1 MFRLFRVGARGAV
14 RSLRG
19 GPPVNDPYFPFR
31 PDLWW
36 PDLFEPLS
44 PAEREELIEGLAVN
58 WHEGWV
64 PNRADVED
72 HLAVDRGEL
81 TALQAALRS
90 ADRVSAPA
98 ARG

>member
-1 MFRLFRVGARGAV
+1 M
-14 RSLRG
+14 
-19 GPPVNDPYFPFR
+19 NDPYFPFR

-64 PNRADVED
+64 PNRADVAD

>member
-1 MFRLFRVGARGAV
+1 M
-14 RSLRG
+14 
-19 GPPVNDPYFPFR
+19 NDPYFPFR

-64 PNRADVED
+64 PNRADTADVID
-72 HLAVDRGEL
+72 VQLGRL
-81 TALQAALRS
+81 TPLQTARRA
-90 ADRVSAPA
+90 ADRASAPA

>member
-1 MFRLFRVGARGAV
+1 V
-14 RSLRG
+14 S
-19 GPPVNDPYFPFR
+19 DPYFPFR

-72 HLAVDRGEL
+72 YLAL
-81 TALQAALRS
+81 TAGTTTLDELVQRYRDQATARRA
-90 ADRVSAPA
+90 ADRASAPA

>member
-1 MFRLFRVGARGAV
+1 M
-14 RSLRG
+14 
-19 GPPVNDPYFPFR
+19 NDPYFPFR

-64 PNRADVED
+64 PNRAD
-72 HLAVDRGEL
+72 
-81 TALQAALRS
+81 TADVIDVQLGRLR
-90 ADRVSAPA
+90 ASAPA